1 MNEKLFTA
9 DEVASI
15 LNISRSKAYN
25 LMREREIPTI
35 TIGKSVRVSREDLEK
50 FLASNRSSNGKENEH
65 N

>member
-1 MNEKLFTA
+1 MNEKLLTA

-15 LNISRSKAYN
+15 LNISRSKAHN